1 MRILPRWLARARRDR
16 DLLKELRFHIDEH
29 ADTLIQGGVPREEAE
44 RQARLDLGGIS
55 QTKER
60 IFDSH
65 PVAWVDHIACDL
77 RDAWRA
83 IRRAPGTALTAASL
97 VALVIG
103 GNATLFSMIHG
114 LLTKPARAVRSAG
127 LVTLEPRMAGRVG
140 FGYSYPDYLDYVSQ
154 AGVLKHVLACDF
166 ATFTLTVP
174 DGTYAFRG
182 TKVTPNY
189 FDTLGVTLVKG
200 RSFSDDEASSAASGL
215 TAIVSYRVWQEQLR
229 GVEDVIGKTVAIN
242 GRPATIVGVAPS
254 GFQGPTL
261 VELAQIWVPLV
272 AWARID
278 SSDSTLNDRASATLF
293 LIGQL
298 DRGVSIRQAQTA
310 ITGIDARLATAYPQT
325 NRDRTTRIV
334 PYSMTAGGNSLIAE
348 RSSVFLAVCYV
359 ITALTV
365 LLVCANVANLMIA
378 RAAARERETALR
390 RALGAPAAAIGR
402 SLLFEGVM
410 ISLFACVAA
419 FALAAWSSHAIVRLF
434 PPATNQ
440 PIPFDFSPD
449 WRVAAYALFVALVA
463 TIVFSMPPVFRAWR
477 QNLLPLLKVGEQ
489 GIVQGRTKLS
499 NVLVVVQITFAVLLL
514 ACAGFAQRSI
524 SLIATRDL
532 GFDHSRLLL
541 ATITTTGASANSDAT
556 LALLSRI
563 QGRLRG
569 VPNIRAVSYARLVPS
584 MPDRLWPDRTVAL
597 QGASGSQRA
606 WVNNV
611 GPEFLDVLGIRPIA
625 GSEFSGRSAHSA
637 SVAMINRELADA
649 LWPQQSAIGRT
660 LLLGNDRQNVTV
672 VAVVPNALFSGYG
685 NREHPAYVLLPYMDS
700 EASSG
705 QVNLYIR
712 YQGSLD
718 LVASEVRRTIR
729 EVDERVPIVY
739 LRLLDTEL
747 SAATWP
753 IRFINVLLTLFAGG
767 ALLIAAAG
775 EYAVIAFDVRR
786 RTRELGVRMALGATS
801 RTIVVSVIRQG
812 AIWSVAGLTFG
823 LLSSVLVGRALRS
836 VLFGITP
843 TDVPTFLG
851 VLVIL
856 LSASLLA
863 CYIPARRAS
872 RIDPMI
878 ALRQD

>member
-1 MRILPRWLARARRDR
+1 MRILRRWLARQRDR
-16 DLLKELRFHIDEH
+16 DLEKELRFHVDEH
-29 ADTLIQGGVPREEAE
+29 ADNLIQRGVPPEEAA
-44 RQARLDLGGIS
+44 RRARLEFGGIP

-60 IFDSH
+60 LRDSS
-65 PVAWVDHIACDL
+65 PAAWVDHVACDL

-103 GNATLFSMIHG
+103 GNATLFSMING

-140 FGYSYPDYLDYVSQ
+140 FGFSYPDYLDYVSRT
-154 AGVLKHVLACDF
+154 GVLKQLLACDF

-174 DGTYAFRG
+174 DGTYAVRG

-189 FDTLGVTLVKG
+189 FDTLGVALVKG
-200 RSFSDDEASSAASGL
+200 RSFSDREGSSAASGL
-215 TAIVSYRVWQEQLR
+215 TAIVSYRVWQEQLH
-229 GVEDVIGKTVAIN
+229 GVEDVIGKAVAVN
-242 GRPATIVGVAPS
+242 GRPATIIGVAPS

-261 VELAQIWVPLV
+261 VELAQIWVPLMT
-272 AWARID
+272 WARVD
-278 SSDSTLNDRASATLF
+278 GKERTLNDRASATLF
-293 LIGQL
+293 VIGQL
-298 DRGVSIRQAQTA
+298 ARGVSIRQAQTA
-310 ITGIDARLATAYPQT
+310 VTGIDTRLAAAYPQT
-325 NRDRTTRIV
+325 NRDRTTRV
-334 PYSMTAGGNSLIAE
+334 VAYSMTAGGNSLIAE

-402 SLLFEGVM
+402 SLLFEGLI
-410 ISLFACVAA
+410 ISSIACVTAS
-419 FALAAWSSHAIVRLF
+419 ALAVWSSRAIVRLF

-449 WRVAAYALFVALVA
+449 WRVAAYALLIALVA
-463 TIVFSMPPVFRAWR
+463 TVVFSMPPVFRVWR

-514 ACAGFAQRSI
+514 VCAGLAQRSI
-524 SLIATRDL
+524 SLIGARDL
-532 GFDHSRLLL
+532 GFDHSQLLL
-541 ATITTTGASANSDAT
+541 ATITTTGASTTNDAT
-556 LALLSRI
+556 LALLSRV
-563 QGRLRG
+563 QGRLRAL
-569 VPNIRAVSYARLVPS
+569 PNVRAVSYARLVPS
-584 MPDRLWPDRTVAL
+584 MPDRLWPDRTVAVP
-597 QGASGSQRA
+597 GATASQRA

-611 GPEFLDVLGIRPIA
+611 GPEFLGVLGIRPIA
-625 GSEFSGRSAHSA
+625 GGEFSERSSHSA

-649 LWPQQSAIGRT
+649 LWPRQSAIGRT
-660 LLLGNDRQNVTV
+660 LVLGNDRRTVTV
-672 VAVVPNALFSGYG
+672 VAVVPNALFSGYA
-685 NREHPAYVLLPYMDS
+685 NRERPAYVLLPYV
-700 EASSG
+700 EREPSSG

-712 YQGSLD
+712 HQGSLD
-718 LVASEVRRTIR
+718 LVASEVRRAIR
-729 EVDERVPIVY
+729 DVDDRVPIVDM
-739 LRLLDTEL
+739 RSLDNEL

-753 IRFINVLLTLFAGG
+753 VRFINVLLTLFAGA
-767 ALLIAAAG
+767 ALVIAVAG
-775 EYAVIAFDVRR
+775 QYAVVAFDVRR
-786 RTRELGVRMALGATS
+786 RTRELGVRMALGARS
-801 RTIVVSVIRQG
+801 RDVVMSVVKHG
-812 AIWSVAGLTFG
+812 AVWSALGLVFG
-823 LLSSVLVGRALRS
+823 LMLGMLVGRALRV

-843 TDVPTFLG
+843 TDLPTFLG
-851 VLVIL
+851 VLSVL
-856 LSASLLA
+856 SSASLLA
-863 CYIPARRAS
+863 CYFPARRAS